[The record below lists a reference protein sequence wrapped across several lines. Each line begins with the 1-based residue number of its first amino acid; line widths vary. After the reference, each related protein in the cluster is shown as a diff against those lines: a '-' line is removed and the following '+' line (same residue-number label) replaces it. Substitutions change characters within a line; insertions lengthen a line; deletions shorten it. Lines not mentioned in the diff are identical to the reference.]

1 MMMKAI
7 KFLCIV
13 LLFAA
18 VACNQT
24 PPKEYPVNDP
34 LLGNITTDTT
44 SFSLTNDEQCFL
56 AFVKKDSAFLSLK
69 QKEKKISG
77 KLWYKFYEKDQAKGT
92 ISGTQNKDTLNLTFY
107 FNAEG
112 VSSEMP
118 LKLYYK
124 DGNLYEIHDNK
135 LSEEGQGFI
144 FIKTEDCKQ

>member
-69 QKEKKISG
+69 QEEKK
-77 KLWYKFYEKDQAKGT
+77 YRVNYGT
-92 ISGTQNKDTLNLTFY
+92 SFTRKIKQKEQY
-107 FNAEG
+107 RE
-112 VSSEMP
+112 
-118 LKLYYK
+118 LK
-124 DGNLYEIHDNK
+124 
-135 LSEEGQGFI
+135 
-144 FIKTEDCKQ
+144 IKIP